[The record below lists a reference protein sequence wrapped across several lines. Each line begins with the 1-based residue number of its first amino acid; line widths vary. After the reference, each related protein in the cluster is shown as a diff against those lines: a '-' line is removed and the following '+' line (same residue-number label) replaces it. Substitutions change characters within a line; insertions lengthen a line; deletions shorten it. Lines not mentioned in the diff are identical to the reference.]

1 MRLVFNT
8 SCGLGARASTEHAR
22 GAPEALV
29 QPTSRAGGTP
39 NPALSAV
46 ERLSDAERRSKESK
60 PNQREMSTWQKF
72 GNGHQ
77 VLFRKLRA
85 ARGFASHARRF
96 GNAREVR
103 CRDRVMVTRLGLGN
117 HV

>member
-8 SCGLGARASTEHAR
+8 SCGLSARASTEHAR

-46 ERLSDAERRSKESK
+46 ERLSDAERRSEESK

-77 VLFRKLRA
+77 VKFYALRA
-85 ARGFASHARRF
+85 LLR
-96 GNAREVR
+96 
-103 CRDRVMVTRLGLGN
+103 VTRAALAMRARYDAVIG
-117 HV
+117 